1 MRVLARVLFLGFAPL
16 VTASCVAPQSSVPQ
30 PELVTYTAIGR
41 LDTSVTEA
49 ISANPDLS
57 YWDNRTSLSNREI
70 DLYFEGFACGL
81 VYPEP
86 VAPGQWV
93 LIGVSENPNYT
104 PILDIYSDRTGNS
117 STNSTVYYHFKL
129 TDSD

>member
-1 MRVLARVLFLGFAPL
+1 MRVLARVFLFSFAPI
-16 VTASCVAPQSSVPQ
+16 VSTSCVTPQSSVPQ
-30 PELVTYTAIGR
+30 PELVTYTAIDW
-41 LDTSVTEA
+41 LDTPVTEA
-49 ISANPDLS
+49 ISPNPDLS
-57 YWDNRTSLSNREI
+57 YWDNRTSLPNREI
-70 DLYFEGFACGL
+70 DLYLEGFACGL

-93 LIGVSENPNYT
+93 FIGISENPNYT

-129 TDSD
+129 TDWD